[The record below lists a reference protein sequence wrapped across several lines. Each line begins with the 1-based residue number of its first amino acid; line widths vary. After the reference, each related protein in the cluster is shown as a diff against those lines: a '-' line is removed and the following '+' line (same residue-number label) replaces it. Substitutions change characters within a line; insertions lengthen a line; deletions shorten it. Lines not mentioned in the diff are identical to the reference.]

1 VGRQATHE
9 PLVESHLGLLAVPA
23 QSAWVLHFDVPV
35 PPDPAL
41 PETPAVPP
49 LDVPPVVAPVPP
61 LLVPPLPA
69 PPLVA
74 STEASDVGR
83 NSKSGTPQPTS
94 NRADTH
100 FDT

>member
-1 VGRQATHE
+1 
-9 PLVESHLGLLAVPA
+9 
-23 QSAWVLHFDVPV
+23 VLHVDVPV

-74 STEASDVGR
+74 SVEASDVEW

-94 NRADTH
+94 SSAGIH
-100 FDT
+100 FDTCNRRR